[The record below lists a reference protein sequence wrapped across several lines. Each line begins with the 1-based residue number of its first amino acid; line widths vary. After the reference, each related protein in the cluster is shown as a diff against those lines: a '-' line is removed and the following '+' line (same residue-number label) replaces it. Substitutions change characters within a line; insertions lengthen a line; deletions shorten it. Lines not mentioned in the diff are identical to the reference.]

1 MPSNLKDIISRGVE
15 RMPMDFEQFK
25 EKAGKLCNIDLASY
39 KSRQMDRRMMSLMV
53 TWGLEDYDAYYELL
67 QKNPARYQEFV
78 KKLTI
83 NVSEFFRNPDRF
95 DELQKQ
101 LLPELL
107 QRFYQVRIW
116 SAGCSNGSEPYSLA
130 IMMKEM
136 NVGKRVSILASDIDQ
151 AILAKA
157 QAGIYSANEVRN
169 LSPEMLAKY
178 FRVDD
183 GFYHLNPEIKSMVD
197 FRHHN
202 LLQDPYPQ
210 PVELI
215 LCRNVVIYF
224 TEEAKAELYTKFFK
238 VLSPGGFLMVGGTE
252 PLLYYRNYGFENPFS
267 FFYRKPIGPGGS
279 GI

>member
-1 MPSNLKDIISRGVE
+1 MPL
-15 RMPMDFEQFK
+15 DFEQFK
-25 EKAGKLCNIDLASY
+25 EKAAKLCNIDLASY
-39 KSRQMDRRMMSLMV
+39 KSRQMDRRIESLKV
-53 TWGLEDYDAYYELL
+53 TWGLESYDEFYELL
-67 QKNPARYQEFV
+67 QKNPARFQEFV

-95 DELQKQ
+95 DELWNQ

-107 QRFYQVRIW
+107 KRFYQVRIW

-130 IMMKEM
+130 IIMKEL
-136 NVGKRVSILASDIDQ
+136 NIGKRVSILASDIDQ

-157 QAGIYSANEVRN
+157 QTAIYNANEIRN
-169 LSPEMLAKY
+169 LAPEMVNKY
-178 FRVDD
+178 FKVDD
-183 GFYHLNPEIKSMVD
+183 GGFYHLNPEIKAMVD

-224 TEEAKAELYTKFFK
+224 TEEAKTELYTKFFK
-238 VLSPGGFLMVGGTE
+238 ALSPGGYLMVGGTE

-267 FFYRKPIGPGGS
+267 FFYRKPVGPGGS
-279 GI
+279 GT